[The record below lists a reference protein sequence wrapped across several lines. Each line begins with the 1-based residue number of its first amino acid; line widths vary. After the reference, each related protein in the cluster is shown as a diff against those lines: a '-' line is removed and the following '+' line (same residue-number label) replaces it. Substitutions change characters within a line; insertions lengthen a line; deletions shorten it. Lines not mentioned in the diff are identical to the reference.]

1 VHGVMRAG
9 TVVQV
14 VVGPDADTVCMDIE
28 DLL

>member
-1 VHGVMRAG
+1 VHGVMKAG

-14 VVGPDADTVCMDIE
+14 VVGPDADTVSQDIE